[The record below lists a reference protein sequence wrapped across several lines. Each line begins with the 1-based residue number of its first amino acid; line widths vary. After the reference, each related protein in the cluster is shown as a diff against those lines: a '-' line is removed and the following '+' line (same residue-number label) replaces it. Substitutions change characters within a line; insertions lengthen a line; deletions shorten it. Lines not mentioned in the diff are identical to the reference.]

1 MREGIPLVWRWAIQR
16 KLQTAPNSLYNRIN
30 ISEKEY
36 TGHPERSFSTK
47 VTDKKIEPVYC
58 NQHLKD
64 VQAIKNQMK
73 KEAEKWHHEK
83 RGVIVG

>member
-1 MREGIPLVWRWAIQR
+1 MRGSIPAVWRGTFQR
-16 KLQTAPNSLYNRIN
+16 KLQTAPDCLYNRIN

-47 VTDKKIEPVYC
+47 VTDKKIEPIYC

-73 KEAEKWHHEK
+73 KGGRKMASRKT
-83 RGVIVG
+83 